1 MPLRVSNVDL
11 SPRSLLHNAVIPAGP
26 IPPPRNVEGG
36 VERPREAS
44 MNLLWNT
51 FIQLSASK
59 QDGVGGRIDLLG

>member
-11 SPRSLLHNAVIPAGP
+11 SPRSLLDNAAIPTGP

-36 VERPREAS
+36 AERPREVS
-44 MNLLWNT
+44 TNLLQNT
-51 FIQLSASK
+51 FIQLNASK